1 MQAGVVDAVA
11 FDYAE
16 VDTLEVSE
24 ALVIDAGATL
34 HLKRT
39 TEADAGFV
47 VNAHGAEAGSGL
59 AVSADGAEP
68 GAKITRYAPYE
79 QVVIFDKCPRKRRM
93 TLEAR
98 PLSMPLIFSYGA
110 TTADVSV
117 SHLTKAADGSYTA
130 IVSGDFVGLM
140 RVLWTIG
147 KASRATKKQ

>member
-1 MQAGVVDAVA
+1 MQASVDAVA

-16 VDTLEVSE
+16 VDTLEISE

-39 TEADAGFV
+39 TEAGAGLA
-47 VNAHGAEAGSGL
+47 VNAHGKEAGAGL
-59 AVSADGAEP
+59 TVSADGAEP
-68 GAKITRYAPYE
+68 GAKLKRSTPYE
-79 QVVIFDKCPRKRRM
+79 QVVAFDRCPKRRLV

-98 PLSMPLIFSYGA
+98 PLSTPLIFSYGA

-130 IVSGDFVGLM
+130 IVPGDFAGLV
-140 RVLWTIG
+140 RVLWTTG